1 MVSKCIQYRGICS
14 VADTGAIQQRSMANS
29 CQKGWNGSTGNHK
42 VTQDLTT
49 KSTHGTRQ
57 LKRCCFHR
65 IAEGSRPREVW
76 ADTSATARRYLGEWT
91 NGKDQFCCT
100 DPKFFLVHELSSQQ
114 FKAGLSSKKTCKS
127 AGKLLCGF
135 LHLCESILACSLV
148 LSCTC
153 LKAWVILKHPNT
165 CAHEL
170 K

>member
-1 MVSKCIQYRGICS
+1 MGLCS

-114 FKAGLSSKKTCKS
+114 FKAGLSSKKKHANQLANFSVAFFICVRAS
-127 AGKLLCGF
+127 LPALLF
-135 LHLCESILACSLV
+135 FRALV
-148 LSCTC
+148 SKPGLY
-153 LKAWVILKHPNT
+153 
-165 CAHEL
+165 
-170 K
+170 

>member
-1 MVSKCIQYRGICS
+1 MVSATVCLSTRNMAIVCPSRNYQKIRGFCS

-114 FKAGLSSKKTCKS
+114 FKAGLSSKKNMQISWQT
-127 AGKLLCGF
+127 
-135 LHLCESILACSLV
+135 SLW
-148 LSCTC
+148 LSSS
-153 LKAWVILKHPNT
+153 V
-165 CAHEL
+165 
-170 K
+170 